1 MFEVSVKFGSADSSL
16 TTFGSL
22 IFPPSPAVLQFSI
35 YCLVVENQK
44 SQLVNVVSKAAE
56 KCVPIV
62 KLVQTLKLDSQ
73 HKVSLDSTKINPNMT
88 LM

>member
-1 MFEVSVKFGSADSSL
+1 MFEVSVKFGSADSSF

-22 IFPPSPAVLQFSI
+22 IFPPPAVLQVLI

-62 KLVQTLKLDSQ
+62 KLVQTLKLDS
-73 HKVSLDSTKINPNMT
+73 
-88 LM
+88 

>member
-1 MFEVSVKFGSADSSL
+1 MKFGSAHSSF

-22 IFPPSPAVLQFSI
+22 IFPLLPAVPQVSI

-62 KLVQTLKLDSQ
+62 KTCADPKDRFIAQNWLRCD
-73 HKVSLDSTKINPNMT
+73 
-88 LM
+88 